1 MGTIDTWAE
10 ASLADRERSE
20 IKMRAGRPVCSMCG
34 EPITGCDAY
43 RNGPDWFDEDCWR
56 DYVRDEFY
64 VDLDLYLGDE

>member
-1 MGTIDTWAE
+1 MV
-10 ASLADRERSE
+10 
-20 IKMRAGRPVCSMCG
+20 AGRPVCSMCG
-34 EPITGCDAY
+34 EPILGCDAY